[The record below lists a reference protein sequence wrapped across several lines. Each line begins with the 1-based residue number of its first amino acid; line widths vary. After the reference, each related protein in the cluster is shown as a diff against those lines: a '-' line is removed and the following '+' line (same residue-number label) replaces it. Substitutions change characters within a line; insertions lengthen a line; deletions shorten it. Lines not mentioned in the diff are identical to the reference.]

1 MQKKSTLQY
10 CTKEGV
16 VGFFFKT
23 SDYFIIG
30 YILTHRKKGRNER
43 PKRNSHMLT

>member
-23 SDYFIIG
+23 SGG